1 MLTDPPDDF
10 LISEIVLR
18 YFNGKAKT
26 FPWKYSSVTAFL
38 LVINI

>member
-10 LISEIVLR
+10 LISELVLR
-18 YFNGKAKT
+18 NVNGKAKT
-26 FPWKYSSVTAFL
+26 FPWKYASVTALL